1 MLKPSANRRVWINL
15 PLVISKIENRIFHK
29 KHLEFTYLAAR
40 AADIRTSVAVL
51 AAELI

>member
-15 PLVISKIENRIFHK
+15 PLVISKIENRIFQNR
-29 KHLEFTYLAAR
+29 LEFTYLAAR
-40 AADIRTSVAVL
+40 AADIRRSVAVL